1 MNAPKETKWWRRLRA
16 LAELAGDSQQKQIAE
31 TLGVS
36 PAAVTSWR
44 HGQPP
49 SPDNV
54 KAAAHAYGVDPLEL
68 MGIAYLDDEEAGDA
82 GKAARGIRGATKT
95 RHNKTAAAKAPLVI
109 AVRHDKDPL

>member
-1 MNAPKETKWWRRLRA
+1 MTAPKETKWWRRLRA

-36 PAAVTSWR
+36 AAAVTSWR

-54 KAAAHAYGVDPLEL
+54 KAAAHAYGVDPVEL
-68 MGIAYLDDEEAGDA
+68 LAIAYLDEELEG
-82 GKAARGIRGATKT
+82 GKAAAGVT
-95 RHNKTAAAKAPLVI
+95 RKLRTTRRKVPIEL
-109 AVRHDKDPL
+109 AVRYDKDPL